1 MLEVLFGSK
10 NAERVLQYL
19 LSKESGYIREIS
31 QFYEVSPSVIK
42 KQLDKFEAA
51 NLIVGKDLANIRIYE
66 LNKRYP
72 FYEEL
77 TALLKKARSAYPDEE
92 RIKLIRKKRTRPR
105 SNNKP
110 LKMRSSYE

>member
-19 LSKESGYIREIS
+19 LAKDSGYIREIS

-42 KQLDKFEAA
+42 KQIDKFETA
-51 NLIVGKDLANIRIYE
+51 NILVGRNLANVRIYE

-77 TALLKKARSAYPDEE
+77 TALLKKARSAYSDEE
-92 RIKLIRKKRTRPR
+92 RMKLVRKNRKRPR

-110 LKMRSSYE
+110 LEMRK

>member
-19 LSKESGYIREIS
+19 LARDSGYIREIS

-42 KQLDKFEAA
+42 NQIDKFETA
-51 NLIVGKDLANIRIYE
+51 NILVGKNLANIRIYE

-77 TALLKKARSAYPDEE
+77 TALLKKARSTYSDEE
-92 RIKLIRKKRTRPR
+92 RMKLVRKDRKRPR

-110 LKMRSSYE
+110 LEMRK

>member
-31 QFYEVSPSVIK
+31 KFYEVSPSVIK
-42 KQLDKFEAA
+42 KQLDKFETA
-51 NLIVGKDLANIRIYE
+51 NIIVGRNFANIRIYE
-66 LNKRYP
+66 LNKRYA

-77 TALLKKARSAYPDEE
+77 VNLLKKARSTYEDEE
-92 RIKLIRKKRTRPR
+92 RMNLIRKKRTRPR
-105 SNNKP
+105 SNKKP
-110 LKMRSSYE
+110 LEMRSDNE

>member
-1 MLEVLFGSK
+1 MLEVLLGSK

-42 KQLDKFEAA
+42 KQLDKFETA
-51 NLIVGKDLANIRIYE
+51 NIIVGKNLANVRIYE

-77 TALLKKARSAYPDEE
+77 TALLKKARSAYDDEE
-92 RIKLIRKKRTRPR
+92 RMNLIRKKRTRPR

-110 LKMRSSYE
+110 LEMRGSHE

>member
-19 LSKESGYIREIS
+19 LAKDSGYIREIS

-42 KQLDKFEAA
+42 KQIDKFETA
-51 NLIVGKDLANIRIYE
+51 NILVGRNLANVRIYK
-66 LNKRYP
+66 LNKRYT

-77 TALLKKARSAYPDEE
+77 TELLKKARSAYSDEE
-92 RIKLIRKKRTRPR
+92 RMKLVRKNRKRPR

-110 LKMRSSYE
+110 LEMRK

>member
-1 MLEVLFGSK
+1 MLDILFGSK

-19 LSKESGYIREIS
+19 LSKEAGYIREIA

-42 KQLDKFEAA
+42 KQLDKFELA
-51 NLIVGKDLANIRIYE
+51 NIIVCKNLANIRMYE

-77 TALLKKARSAYPDEE
+77 SALLKKARSTYSDEE
-92 RIKLIRKKRTRPR
+92 RMELIRKKRTRPR
-105 SNNKP
+105 ANKKP
-110 LKMRSSYE
+110 LIMRNEK